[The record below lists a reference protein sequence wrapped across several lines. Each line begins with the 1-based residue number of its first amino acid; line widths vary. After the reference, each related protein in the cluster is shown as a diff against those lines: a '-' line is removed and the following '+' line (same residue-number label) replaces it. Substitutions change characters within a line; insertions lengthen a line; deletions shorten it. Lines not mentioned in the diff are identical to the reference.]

1 MDRGLAAKHAAAA
14 LDGAVSNYLIDV
26 HVGLGAGTRLPD
38 PQRKFAIKGTAGHLL
53 GNGRDELGQRGIEN
67 PHGGIGLSAG
77 RFEQAQGMD
86 DGQGHGLTE
95 GEKPQGTLGLG
106 SPVMLGGNAD
116 QAQTVLLQAGGR
128 AGSGGGHRASGRISL
143 LSSLKL
149 TMEPPPFPGARGIPV
164 ALLTTVFKA
173 ERSTGPV

>member
-1 MDRGLAAKHAAAA
+1 
-14 LDGAVSNYLIDV
+14 
-26 HVGLGAGTRLPD
+26 
-38 PQRKFAIKGTAGHLL
+38 
-53 GNGRDELGQRGIEN
+53 
-67 PHGGIGLSAG
+67 
-77 RFEQAQGMD
+77 MD

-95 GEKPQGTLGLG
+95 GEKPQGALGLG
-106 SPVMLGGNAD
+106 SPVVVGGDSD